1 MTTVKVWLT
10 VVLLLA
16 IVLAGAQFYENYLAE
31 MPREV
36 WRLAGTMWVAWS
48 AWHSFRLF
56 LK

>member
-16 IVLAGAQFYENYLAE
+16 IVLAGAEFYHTDVAA

-36 WRLAGTMWVAWS
+36 WRLAGTMCVSWA